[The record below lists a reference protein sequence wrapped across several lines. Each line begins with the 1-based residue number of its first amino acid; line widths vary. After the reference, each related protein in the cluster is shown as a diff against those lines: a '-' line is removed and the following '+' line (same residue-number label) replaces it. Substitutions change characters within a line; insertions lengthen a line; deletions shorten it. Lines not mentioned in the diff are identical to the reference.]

1 MTTTGLNRTA
11 RREREILDA
20 AAKLFSERGYS
31 STTIRDIGAAAGL
44 NHATTNYYFRG
55 KAAVLFAIY
64 QDALDGFFAG
74 LDGVSGPPDEALAQ
88 VVRIAVAAAVHRKDE
103 TAVYF
108 QELRWLE
115 QLLPPD
121 MAAIVRERQQRFRAR
136 VCEIVEDGIA
146 QGRFRPIDPLI
157 AAEAVVAMARWAYQ
171 TGAFPEA
178 GSVSEAADECARF
191 VVNGLL
197 P

>member
-1 MTTTGLNRTA
+1 MTTTGLDRTA
-11 RREREILDA
+11 RREREIIDA

-31 STTIRDIGAAAGL
+31 STTIRDIGAEAGL

-64 QDALDGFFAG
+64 QEALDGFFAG
-74 LDGVSGPPDEALAQ
+74 LETVTGRPDESLAQ
-88 VVRIAVAAAVHRKDE
+88 VVRVAVAAAVRRRDE

-115 QLLPPD
+115 QLLPRD
-121 MAAIVRERQQRFRAR
+121 MVTIVRERQHRFRAR

-146 QGRFRPIDPLI
+146 QGLFRPIDPAI
-157 AAEAVVAMARWAYQ
+157 AVEAVVAMARWAYQ
-171 TGAFPEA
+171 NDATVLPD
-178 GSVSEAADECARF
+178 AADECAQF
-191 VVNGLL
+191 VVNGLR

>member
-1 MTTTGLNRTA
+1 MTSTGLDRTA

-20 AAKLFSERGYS
+20 AARLFSQRGYS
-31 STTIRDIGAAAGL
+31 STTIRDIGAEAGL

-64 QDALDGFFAG
+64 SEALDGFFAG
-74 LDGVSGPPDEALAQ
+74 LDTVTGKPDEALAQ
-88 VVRIAVAAAVHRKDE
+88 VVRVAVAAAVHRRDE

-108 QELRWLE
+108 QELRWLD

-121 MAAIVRERQQRFRAR
+121 MVAIVRERQHRFRAR
-136 VCEIVEDGIA
+136 VCDIVEDGIA
-146 QGRFRPIDPLI
+146 QGLFRPVDPVI
-157 AAEAVVAMARWAYQ
+157 AVEAVVAMARWAYQ
-171 TGAFPEA
+171 NDATVGPH
-178 GSVSEAADECARF
+178 AADECSQF
-191 VVNGLL
+191 VVNGLR

>member
-1 MTTTGLNRTA
+1 MRFMTTTGLDRTA

-31 STTIRDIGAAAGL
+31 STTIRDIGAEAGL

-64 QDALDGFFAG
+64 QEALDGFFAG
-74 LDGVSGPPDEALAQ
+74 LDTVTGTPEEALAQ
-88 VVRIAVAAAVHRKDE
+88 VVRVAVAAATHRRDE

-108 QELRWLE
+108 QELRWLDH
-115 QLLPPD
+115 LLPRD
-121 MAAIVRERQQRFRAR
+121 MVTIVRERQHRFRDR
-136 VCEIVEDGIA
+136 VFDIVEDGIA
-146 QGRFRPIDPLI
+146 QGLFSPVDPQI
-157 AAEAVVAMARWAYQ
+157 AVEAVVAMARWAYQ
-171 TGAFPEA
+171 NDATVGPH
-178 GSVSEAADECARF
+178 AADECAQF
-191 VVNGLL
+191 VVNGLR

>member
-1 MTTTGLNRTA
+1 MTTTGLGRTA

-31 STTIRDIGAAAGL
+31 STTIRDIGAEAGL

-64 QDALDGFFAG
+64 QEALDGFFGG
-74 LDGVSGPPDEALAQ
+74 LDTINGNPDEALAQ
-88 VVRIAVAAAVHRKDE
+88 VVRVAVAAATHRRDE

-108 QELRWLE
+108 QELRWLD
-115 QLLPPD
+115 QLLPPELVI
-121 MAAIVRERQQRFRAR
+121 IVRQRQDRFRAR
-136 VCEIVEDGIA
+136 VCDIVEDGIA
-146 QGRFRPIDPLI
+146 EGLFRPVDPLI
-157 AAEAVVAMARWAYQ
+157 AVEAVVAMARWAYQ
-171 TGAFPEA
+171 NDATVGPQ
-178 GSVSEAADECARF
+178 AAEECAHF
-191 VVNGLL
+191 VVSGLR

>member
-31 STTIRDIGAAAGL
+31 STTIRDIGAEAGL

-64 QDALDGFFAG
+64 QEALDGFFAG
-74 LDGVSGPPDEALAQ
+74 LDTVTGKPDEALAQ
-88 VVRIAVAAAVHRKDE
+88 VVRVAVAAAVHRRDE

-108 QELRWLE
+108 QELRWLD
-115 QLLPPD
+115 QLLPAD
-121 MAAIVRERQQRFRAR
+121 MVAIVRERQHRFRAR

-146 QGRFRPIDPLI
+146 QGLFRPVDPQI
-157 AAEAVVAMARWAYQ
+157 AVEAVVAMARWAYQ
-171 TGAFPEA
+171 
-178 GSVSEAADECARF
+178 SEAAVGPDAADESAQF
-191 VVNGLL
+191 VVSGLR

>member
-1 MTTTGLNRTA
+1 MTTAGLDRTA
-11 RREREILDA
+11 RREREIIDA

-31 STTIRDIGAAAGL
+31 STTIRDIGAQAGL

-64 QDALDGFFAG
+64 QEALDGFFAG
-74 LDGVSGPPDEALAQ
+74 LKTVTGRPDEALAQ
-88 VVRIAVAAAVHRKDE
+88 LVRVAVAAAVHRRDQ

-108 QELRWLE
+108 QELRWLD

-121 MAAIVRERQQRFRAR
+121 MVAIVRERQHRFRAR
-136 VCEIVEDGIA
+136 VCDIVEDGIA
-146 QGRFRPIDPLI
+146 QGLFRPVDPVI
-157 AAEAVVAMARWAYQ
+157 AVEAVVAMARWAYQ
-171 TGAFPEA
+171 NDATVGPH
-178 GSVSEAADECARF
+178 AADECAHF
-191 VVNGLL
+191 VVNGLR

>member
-1 MTTTGLNRTA
+1 MTTTGLDRTG

-31 STTIRDIGAAAGL
+31 STTIRDIGAEAGL

-55 KAAVLFAIY
+55 KASVLFAIY
-64 QDALDGFFAG
+64 QEALDGFFAG
-74 LDGVSGPPDEALAQ
+74 LGTVTGKPDEALAQ
-88 VVRIAVAAAVHRKDE
+88 VVRVAVAAAVHRKDE

-108 QELRWLE
+108 QELRWLD

-121 MAAIVRERQQRFRAR
+121 MVTIVRERQYRFRAR
-136 VCEIVEDGIA
+136 VCDIVEDGIA
-146 QGRFRPIDPLI
+146 QGMFRPVDPVI
-157 AAEAVVAMARWAYQ
+157 AVEAVVAMARWAYQ
-171 TGAFPEA
+171 NDATVGPH
-178 GSVSEAADECARF
+178 AADECAQF
-191 VVNGLL
+191 VVNGLR

>member
-1 MTTTGLNRTA
+1 MTTAGLGRTA

-31 STTIRDIGAAAGL
+31 STTIRDIGAEAGL

-64 QDALDGFFAG
+64 QEALDGFFAG
-74 LDGVSGPPDEALAQ
+74 LDTVTGGPDEALAQ
-88 VVRIAVAAAVHRKDE
+88 VVRVAVTAAVHRRDE

-108 QELRWLE
+108 QELRWLD

-121 MAAIVRERQQRFRAR
+121 LAAIVHERQHRFRAR

-146 QGRFRPIDPLI
+146 QGLFRNVDPLI
-157 AAEAVVAMARWAYQ
+157 AVEAVVAMARWAYQ
-171 TGAFPEA
+171 NDATVGPDAT
-178 GSVSEAADECARF
+178 DECARF
-191 VVNGLL
+191 VVNGLR